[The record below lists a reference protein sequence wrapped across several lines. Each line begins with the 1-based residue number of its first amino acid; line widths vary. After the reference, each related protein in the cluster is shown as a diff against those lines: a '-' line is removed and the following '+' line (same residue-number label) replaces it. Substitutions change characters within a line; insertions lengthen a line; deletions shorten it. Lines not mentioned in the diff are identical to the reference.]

1 MDEVFPALAGIV
13 LGLIT
18 YPASPWLRAVLVAV
32 LGVALGA
39 LASWVSGELAISW
52 TYILIDSAQ
61 VIVAAVMTSI
71 LVRVWQHR
79 HAKRPAH

>member
-1 MDEVFPALAGIV
+1 MDEVFAVLTGIV

-18 YPASPWLRAVLVAV
+18 HPASGRLRAVLIAV

-39 LASWVSGELAISW
+39 LASWISGELAISW

-61 VIVAAVMTSI
+61 VIAAAVMTSI
-71 LVRVWQHR
+71 LVRVWQRR
-79 HAKRPAH
+79 HARRLAR

>member
-1 MDEVFPALAGIV
+1 
-13 LGLIT
+13 
-18 YPASPWLRAVLVAV
+18 LRAVLVTV

-71 LVRVWQHR
+71 LVRVWQRR
-79 HAKRPAH
+79 HAKRPAQ